1 MAGTSLPVGLFPL
14 WQHSAVPELPSV
26 AVLVSIAATLD
37 DLRARVAET
46 ATAFADAGNE
56 SKAGELYEV
65 ERNLLQ
71 ASRRM
76 TRLQRP
82 RP

>member
-1 MAGTSLPVGLFPL
+1 MASFRL
-14 WQHSAVPELPSV
+14 WQHSGVPETPSV
-26 AVLVSIAATLD
+26 AVLASIAATLD
-37 DLRARVAET
+37 DLKARVVDT
-46 ATAFADAGNE
+46 ARDFAAAGDE

-76 TRLQRP
+76 NRLLRP
-82 RP
+82 

>member
-1 MAGTSLPVGLFPL
+1 MAPLRL

-26 AVLVSIAATLD
+26 AVLVSIAASLD
-37 DLRARVAET
+37 DLKTRLAET
-46 ATAFADAGNE
+46 AAAFAEAGDQ
-56 SKAGELYEV
+56 SRAGELYEV

-76 TRLQRP
+76 TRLLRP
-82 RP
+82 

>member
-1 MAGTSLPVGLFPL
+1 M
-14 WQHSAVPELPSV
+14 PELPSV

-37 DLRARVAET
+37 DLKTRVVEAAAALAESG
-46 ATAFADAGNE
+46 DE

-65 ERNLLQ
+65 ERSLLQ

-76 TRLQRP
+76 TRLLRP
-82 RP
+82 